1 MKNFFLLIILFIG
14 VFCGD
19 YRKPTRS
26 QRKCFVKNIGE
37 ELTRKLF
44 DSLRKFHRTNGKAT
58 LLDYILE
65 KREDLRYVADE
76 CLLGNRRRR
85 RLDNVL
91 NSFESIIKYYLNA
104 ILKDEN
110 AKKEFSDAL
119 KKNKQ
124 MANEVCNKYLH
135 NKDYCT
141 PLIDSM
147 ANII

>member
-1 MKNFFLLIILFIG
+1 MKNIFLIILFIG
-14 VFCGD
+14 AFCGD

-26 QRKCFVKNIGE
+26 QRKCFVKKIGE
-37 ELTRKLF
+37 ELTRNLL
-44 DSLRKFHRTNGKAT
+44 DGLRKFHRSNWKAT

-65 KREDLRYVADE
+65 KRQDLKNIADE
-76 CLLGNRRRR
+76 CLLSNRRRR
-85 RLDNVL
+85 RLDKEI
-91 NSFESIIKYYLNA
+91 NSIESIVKYYLNA

-124 MANEVCNKYLH
+124 KANETCEKYLH
-135 NKDYCT
+135 NKQFCT
-141 PLIDSM
+141 PLIESM